1 MEKNSQT
8 NVHKNKSSSWIPSYT
23 GFVVAGQNCTFIV
36 HHSSPTMAKWVKC
49 KNLLDDDLSWDFTGM
64 ETRVGGNSCKKKK
77 KLMKAKLKR
86 KEKKN
91 KKKNSKP
98 PNKMCPV

>member
-8 NVHKNKSSSWIPSYT
+8 NVHKNKSSSWIPSHT

-77 KLMKAKLKR
+77 KKADESKIEKKR
-86 KEKKN
+86 KEKQQT
-91 KKKNSKP
+91 SQ
-98 PNKMCPV
+98 